1 MKESSEINDTVFVVG
16 LLTFRGSKLLF
27 RHLPASHGGTSESD
41 DLAMHISSQSEE
53 SDWLI
58 HTLVLVAHY
67 Y

>member
-1 MKESSEINDTVFVVG
+1 MKESSEINAAVFVVG
-16 LLTFRGSKLLF
+16 LLTFRGSKLF
-27 RHLPASHGGTSESD
+27 RHLPAPSGGTSESD
-41 DLAMHISSQSEE
+41 DLAMQISSQLEG